1 MLIQI
6 VVHTVEVVQPL
17 QLWRYQHNDNVTY
30 NKQLLIMALDHE
42 AIYSA
47 HSDVVSIDDGQGAF
61 DKDGKSVTIDS
72 TKVAA
77 ARKALDDAAAAIK
90 YKSDRAEAFASVG
103 DQLDMQYWDKK
114 NGTTTWVDHVAKVKA
129 DHPKP

>member
-1 MLIQI
+1 
-6 VVHTVEVVQPL
+6 
-17 QLWRYQHNDNVTY
+17 
-30 NKQLLIMALDHE
+30 MALDHE

-47 HSDVVSIDDGQGAF
+47 HSDVVSIDDGKGAF

-77 ARKALDDAAAAIK
+77 ARKAIDDAAAAIK